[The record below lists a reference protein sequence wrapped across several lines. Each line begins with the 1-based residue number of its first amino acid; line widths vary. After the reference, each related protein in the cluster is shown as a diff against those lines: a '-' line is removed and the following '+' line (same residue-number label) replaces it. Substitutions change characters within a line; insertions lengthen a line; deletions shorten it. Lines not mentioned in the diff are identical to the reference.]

1 MSHNSLHFTLFLR
14 GRHLPPNDPFL
25 LGYRKLFPLYCKY
38 KPHFD
43 NMASEYRGSRSAEV
57 RNARMEM
64 TKARANFA
72 MYGSATG
79 GVGGGVGGG
88 ATLVGGVIVGGD
100 EEKPGEIPMSCS
112 SSTYNIHE
120 MLANNI
126 HESSYYK
133 SLSTITDFNQLVDEI
148 YNRCDHAGMYISTP
162 QGGGGFYA
170 LPPY

>member
-1 MSHNSLHFTLFLR
+1 M
-14 GRHLPPNDPFL
+14 
-25 LGYRKLFPLYCKY
+25 
-38 KPHFD
+38 
-43 NMASEYRGSRSAEV
+43 
-57 RNARMEM
+57 
-64 TKARANFA
+64 
-72 MYGSATG
+72 
-79 GVGGGVGGG
+79 GGG

-148 YNRCDHAGMYISTP
+148 YNRCDHAGMYVATP
-162 QGGGGFYA
+162 QGAVASTHSLLINILVFPISLYRTLVSWYSSSSLNPLLYSNETVRLQGY
-170 LPPY
+170 L